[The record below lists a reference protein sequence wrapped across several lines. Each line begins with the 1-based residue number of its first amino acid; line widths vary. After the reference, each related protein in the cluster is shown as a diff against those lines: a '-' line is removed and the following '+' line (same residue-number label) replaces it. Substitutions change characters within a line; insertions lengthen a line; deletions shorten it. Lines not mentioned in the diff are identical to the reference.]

1 MILSEFG
8 IKRPVT
14 VLMIFIGLTII
25 GVVALVNL
33 NIDLFPDMSF
43 PIVAVMTDYPGVG
56 PAEVE
61 SMVSRPMEG
70 VVSMVRN
77 VKNVRSTSR
86 EGASLIIVEFDW
98 GTDIDAAAID
108 VREKIDLVKTLLP
121 DGVRN
126 PVIVKFDPALMPIMV
141 AGVSSPRSVTE
152 LRQFAS
158 DNLKDRL
165 ARIPGVASVYVQGGR
180 DRQIKVDVD
189 RTRMEALGLSFDQV
203 SMALAASNLNLP
215 GGHLKTGNLDYLIR
229 IPGEFKS
236 VEQIA
241 GTVIG
246 NRGGTPIHLNDI
258 ARIEDSFAEF
268 DSETLLNGQRSIVLV
283 VQKQSG
289 SNTVAVSDRIQAK
302 LKELQREMPS
312 DIRLQVAFDS
322 ADFIRGSISSLQR
335 EALFGALLSVLII
348 LLFLRNFSSTLII
361 SVSIPFSI
369 IVTFILLY
377 FRNMTLNI
385 MTLGGLALGVGRL
398 VDDSI
403 VVLENIY
410 RHRESGE
417 GPVDAALRG
426 SDQVAMA
433 VLAAT
438 ITTIVVFL
446 PIAFVSGIAGVLFR
460 PMAYTVS
467 FSLIGSYFV
476 SMMLIPL
483 LTSRFMKVEQHCT
496 AETDCGPVRRLLLRF
511 GGWIDR
517 LDGFYQ
523 GIVSWAVRHKR
534 RVMLGTLGVLVVTLL
549 LVQPFRLVD
558 TEFIPASDEGE
569 FELGVSMPVGTSFM
583 ETGRVMQRIEG
594 TIKTVVPEA
603 VSVYTIYGEGE
614 GMRKTM
620 DNTGPNYGSIRVKLP
635 PRSQRRRSVD
645 QIIDQLR
652 RPLAAIPDAK
662 VLYTSGGLLSMM
674 LTFGAAGAVSIDI
687 QGYDIETGRKLAEQV
702 KAVVATVNGTRD
714 IEVSRKEGM
723 PELQVVI
730 DRDKAGALGLSVYQI
745 AGAVETAFKG
755 RTATRFRD
763 SRFGKEYDVVVRLR
777 EADRSKLPD
786 LRNLTVIS
794 PTGQP
799 VALGNLA
806 RIEKAF
812 GPVDIGRKNQQRII
826 TVSASATGRA
836 IGSINA
842 ELADKL
848 RKLTIPE
855 GFTVEVG
862 GSAKDMAESFRNLLF
877 AMLLAV
883 ALVYMV
889 LAAQF
894 ESLLDPF
901 VILFSVP
908 LGIIGVIWGLFL
920 TGVNF
925 SVIAFIGVIML
936 VGIVVSNA
944 ILLVDYTN
952 VLRKQGRELY
962 QAVVEAGRTRLRPI
976 LMTTLTTI
984 MGMVPMALGIGES
997 AETYAPLAISVISG
1011 LAVSTVLTLV
1021 FVPTL
1026 YIVFEERLKRE
1037 IRTEHPYRRR
1047 GDPHPKRRKEDIG
1060 DQVEG
1065 RS

>member
-1 MILSEFG
+1 
-8 IKRPVT
+8 
-14 VLMIFIGLTII
+14 
-25 GVVALVNL
+25 
-33 NIDLFPDMSF
+33 
-43 PIVAVMTDYPGVG
+43 PGVG

-61 SMVSRPMEG
+61 SMVSRPLEG
-70 VVSMVRN
+70 AVSMVRN
-77 VKNVRSTSR
+77 VKNVRSTSK
-86 EGASLIIVEFDW
+86 EGSSLIIVECDW

-121 DGVRN
+121 EGVRN

-141 AGVSSPRSVTE
+141 VGVSSPRSVTE
-152 LRQFAS
+152 LRQYAS

-180 DRQIKVDVD
+180 DRQIKVAID
-189 RTRMEALGLSFDQV
+189 RARMEALGLSFDQV
-203 SMALAASNLNLP
+203 SMALMASNLNLP

-229 IPGEFKS
+229 IPGEFRS
-236 VEQIA
+236 IEQIA

-246 NRGGTPIHLNDI
+246 NRGGTPVRLRDI
-258 ARIEDSFAEF
+258 AQVEDGFADF
-268 DSETLLNGQRSIVLV
+268 DSETILNGQRSIVAV

-289 SNTVAVSDRIQAK
+289 SNTVAVSDRIQRK
-302 LKELQREMPS
+302 LAELQREMPS
-312 DIRLQVAFDS
+312 DIKLQVAFDS

-361 SVSIPFSI
+361 SISIPFSI
-369 IVTFILLY
+369 IVTFTLLY

-410 RHRESGE
+410 RHREAGE
-417 GPVDAALRG
+417 GPVDAALNG

-483 LTSRFMKVEQHCT
+483 LTSRFMKVERHC
-496 AETDCGPVRRLLLRF
+496 AADNDCGPVRRLLQRF
-511 GGWIDR
+511 GEWIDR
-517 LDGFYQ
+517 LDSSYQ
-523 GIVSWAVRHKR
+523 GIVTWAVRHKR

-549 LVQPFRLVD
+549 LVQPFQLVD
-558 TEFIPASDEGE
+558 TEFIPNSDEGE
-569 FELGVSMPVGTSFM
+569 FELAVAMPVGTSFAQ
-583 ETGRVMQRIEG
+583 TGRVMQRIEG
-594 TIKTVVPEA
+594 IIKDVVPEA
-603 VSVYTIYGEGE
+603 VSVYTVYGEGE
-614 GMRKTM
+614 GMRRTM
-620 DNTGPNYGSIRVKLP
+620 DNTGPNYGSTRVKLP
-635 PRSQRRRSVD
+635 PRSQRKRSVD

-652 RPLAAIPDAK
+652 RPVAAIPDAK

-674 LTFGAAGAVSIDI
+674 LTFGAAGAVAIDI
-687 QGYDIETGRKLAEQV
+687 QGYDIETGRMLAEQV
-702 KAVVATVNGTRD
+702 KAVVATVPGTRD

-730 DRDKAGALGLSVYQI
+730 DRDKAGALGLSVHQI

-777 EADRSKLPD
+777 EADRDKLPD
-786 LRNLTVIS
+786 LKNLTVVS
-794 PTGQP
+794 PMGQP

-826 TVSASATGRA
+826 TVSASATRA
-836 IGSINA
+836 IGPINA
-842 ELADKL
+842 ELAEKL
-848 RKLTIPE
+848 KEISIPE

-862 GSAKDMAESFRNLLF
+862 GAAKDMAESFRNLLF
-877 AMLLAV
+877 AMLLAI

-889 LAAQF
+889 LASQF

-908 LGIIGVIWGLFL
+908 LGIIGVVWGLFL

-952 VLRKQGRELY
+952 VLRRQGMELY

-997 AETYAPLAISVISG
+997 SETYAPLAISVISG

-1026 YIVFEERLKRE
+1026 YVVFEERLKRE

-1047 GDPHPKRRKEDIG
+1047 DDPHPKRRKEDI
-1060 DQVEG
+1060 DPQA
-1065 RS
+1065 